1 MGGGSG
7 AADAVF
13 VCASRRPQCAGDANC
28 RLATPTAGGAI
39 QSQLHGAACS
49 DAPSKPILAATP
61 ARSISLPR
69 PAIANGAPLSE
80 TKVKADLASRLSV
93 RSARHSSPSS
103 HLSRSA
109 ANSDIP
115 IKQLSPNTVG
125 QIDGVYSRDAP
136 SFSKIYREERGVS
149 LSRLIATEDRCTG
162 DDVEASRPDDEN
174 SLGSRPRFE
183 ETTIQRWCCHLPWAH
198 NHKSASKTY
207 FHRYPPAF
215 AGSRA
220 RMTPLPCL
228 HSLKINVKIEHL

>member
-136 SFSKIYREERGVS
+136 SFYLSETKVKAD
-149 LSRLIATEDRCTG
+149 LASRLSVRSARHSSPSSRLLSVTICREFRHSDQTIKSEHGGTDRRRLF
-162 DDVEASRPDDEN
+162 ARRPV
-174 SLGSRPRFE
+174 LF
-183 ETTIQRWCCHLPWAH
+183 
-198 NHKSASKTY
+198 
-207 FHRYPPAF
+207 
-215 AGSRA
+215 
-220 RMTPLPCL
+220 
-228 HSLKINVKIEHL
+228 